1 MRSFLLYKS
10 KVLEAVTVYER
21 TKLLR
26 SIEEITCLDK
36 GKLKV
41 LKLHVMV
48 L

>member
-1 MRSFLLYKS
+1 MRSFLLNKS
-10 KVLEAVTVYER
+10 EVLEAVTVYER
-21 TKLLR
+21 TEFLR
-26 SIEEITCLDK
+26 SVEEITCLDK